1 MKNNVA
7 LLIILVS
14 IFATFTAFS
23 TEIPFNE
30 DDVKIDLTSDSTK
43 TDSSPTVEKSQNG
56 KYPTTGVITVGSRLR
71 LREWPWG
78 KVMNLFAGGTNVQV
92 LGEEGEFYK
101 VKVNGQTGYMHKNY
115 VSIPDAPASRVEPYY
130 PGDTKYGGYIG
141 RDGSPGKM
149 ASGSSGPEMS
159 ISGAAAEKALNNYK
173 GGKLS
178 PAEFGRLFGPIARDA
193 SKRSGVPAS
202 IILAQ
207 AALETGWGRSSIKDA
222 KNLFGIKGTGP
233 AGTVRVQTK
242 EFVNGRMITIS
253 DNFRK
258 YNNWMESI
266 EDHGK
271 LLQKPRYA
279 KAMAQ
284 KNNPDRFAEELY
296 KAGYATDPQYPSK
309 LKSIMRSNNFYRF
322 NI

>member
-1 MKNNVA
+1 MKNHVA
-7 LLIILVS
+7 LLIVLMG
-14 IFATFTAFS
+14 IFAAFTAFS
-23 TEIPFNE
+23 AETPFSE
-30 DDVKIDLTSDSTK
+30 EDVKVNLTSDSNQAAG
-43 TDSSPTVEKSQNG
+43 SPTVDESKNG
-56 KYPTTGVITVGSRLR
+56 KYPTTGVVTANTRLR

-78 KVMNLFAGGTNVQV
+78 KVMSLFAGGTNVQV
-92 LGEEGEFYK
+92 LGEDGEFYK

-115 VSIPDAPASRVEPYY
+115 ISIPSAPASGVEPYY
-130 PGDTKYGGYIG
+130 PGNTRQGGYIDRG
-141 RDGSPGKM
+141 GSTSTS
-149 ASGSSGPEMS
+149 ASNSSGPEMS
-159 ISGAAAEKALNNYK
+159 VSAAAAEKALNNYK

-207 AALETGWGRSSIKDA
+207 AALETGWGKSSIEDA

-233 AGTVRVQTK
+233 AGTVRVRTK

-258 YNNWMESI
+258 YNTWMESI

-271 LLQKPRYA
+271 LLQKSRYA

-296 KAGYATDPQYPSK
+296 KAGYATDPNYASK